1 MGGQTRQDG
10 LVKAG
15 KEQMVFCSDDSIV
28 VMRLHEKKQN
38 KTILGDTYEHS
49 L

>member
-15 KEQMVFCSDDSIV
+15 RELVFLCSDDSIV
-28 VMRLHEKKQN
+28 VMRLHDKKQN

>member
-15 KEQMVFCSDDSIV
+15 RELVLLCSDDFIV

-38 KTILGDTYEHS
+38 KTILGEIYEHS

>member
-1 MGGQTRQDG
+1 MGGETRQDG
-10 LVKAG
+10 LVIAG
-15 KEQMVFCSDDSIV
+15 RELVFLCSNDSIV

>member
-10 LVKAG
+10 LVKACR
-15 KEQMVFCSDDSIV
+15 KLALLCSDDSII

-38 KTILGDTYEHS
+38 KTILGETYEHS

>member
-1 MGGQTRQDG
+1 MGWQTRQDG

-15 KEQMVFCSDDSIV
+15 KEQMVLCSDDFTV

-38 KTILGDTYEHS
+38 KTILGDMYEHS

>member
-1 MGGQTRQDG
+1 MGGQARQDG
-10 LVKAG
+10 LVKACR
-15 KEQMVFCSDDSIV
+15 ELVLLISDDSII

-38 KTILGDTYEHS
+38 KTILGETYEHS